1 MNGST
6 LDEGCLVGRDDLRK
20 NRSKS
25 VGQKIC
31 NYFERKVQKAYG
43 SKIIK
48 GGRVGAFGDEDEEKG
63 KGDFEEFTR

>member
-43 SKIIK
+43 SKIIR
-48 GGRVGAFGDEDEEKG
+48 GRVGAFGDEDEEKG
-63 KGDFEEFTR
+63 KGGFEEFTR